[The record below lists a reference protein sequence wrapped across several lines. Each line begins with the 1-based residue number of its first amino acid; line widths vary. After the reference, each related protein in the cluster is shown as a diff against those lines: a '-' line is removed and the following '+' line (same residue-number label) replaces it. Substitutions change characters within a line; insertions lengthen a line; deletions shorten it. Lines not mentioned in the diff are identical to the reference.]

1 MSSAVSPA
9 KRRRLAKKQA
19 VADQEEEGVELIS
32 MYIVPALVLCAASY
46 GLEPS
51 EFKAMLRFGIPIA
64 LFNIL
69 WVLHRR
75 PSGSGVPLDFIE
87 FFSGCGRIRD
97 AMVAV

>member
-9 KRRRLAKKQA
+9 KRRRLTNKQP
-19 VADQEEEGVELIS
+19 VQPVHEEEQEVELIG

-51 EFKAMLRFGIPIA
+51 EFKAMLRFGVPIA

-69 WVLHRR
+69 YVLHHRY
-75 PSGSGVPLDFIE
+75 I
-87 FFSGCGRIRD
+87 
-97 AMVAV
+97 